1 MFSTDWDSI
10 VRPIGFPPVERADRL
25 VAGRNSR
32 VHRLEGGSRRVV
44 VKQYF
49 LEGTAPSPRQRR
61 EYQGLR
67 FLWDSGVRAI
77 PEPLWNDFAQ
87 GALVLSFIE
96 GTPATTTSISQTDID
111 AATDLLLTLRETARR
126 PGAHDLDDATDA
138 AFRLEDLSKGIERRI
153 DRLVRQ
159 GRAPQSLEAS
169 LRELAEGTLP
179 AALAKASHDAEV
191 LLGEQPLAVEA
202 RTLSPS
208 DFGFHNAI
216 RTKAGLLAFVDF
228 EHFGWD
234 DPAKTIAD
242 FVIHPGMNLA
252 ANLRVAFATGMLER
266 FSGFDSGLADR
277 TRLLGPLYA
286 VKWATILLN
295 EFVPAAA
302 ARRSFASAD
311 TSGDDLRLVRQIDK
325 ARQMLVHAD
334 DFHALTGL

>member
-1 MFSTDWDSI
+1 
-10 VRPIGFPPVERADRL
+10 
-25 VAGRNSR
+25 
-32 VHRLEGGSRRVV
+32 VV

-49 LEGTAPSPRQRR
+49 LEGTEPSPRQRR
-61 EYQGLR
+61 EYLGLR
-67 FLWDSGVRAI
+67 FIWESGVRAI
-77 PEPLWNDFAQ
+77 PRPLSNDFEQ

-96 GTPATTTSISQTDID
+96 GAPATTTPITTTDID
-111 AATDLLLTLRETARR
+111 EATEFLVTLREAAQR
-126 PGAHDLDDATDA
+126 PNAHDLDAATDA
-138 AFRLEDLSKGIERRI
+138 AFCLGDLTQGIERRI
-153 DRLVRQ
+153 DRLVRE
-159 GRAPQSLEAS
+159 GRAPETLGAS
-169 LRELAEGTLP
+169 LRDLVEGALPRAFAAAAHPAEG
-179 AALAKASHDAEV
+179 
-191 LLGEQPLAVEA
+191 LLGEDTLNVEA

-216 RTKAGLLAFVDF
+216 RTKAGLAFVDF

-242 FVIHPGMNLA
+242 FVLHPGMDIA
-252 ANLRVAFATGMLER
+252 SGLRAMFAQTMLDR
-266 FSGFDSGLADR
+266 FSPFDSGLAER

-311 TSGDDLRLVRQIDK
+311 SRGDQSRLVGQIDK

-334 DFHALTGL
+334 DFQALAGL

>member
-10 VRPIGFPPVERADRL
+10 LRPMRFPPVERAERL

-32 VHRLEGGSRRVV
+32 VHRIEGGGKRVV

-49 LEGTAPSPRQRR
+49 LDGTGPSMRQRR
-61 EYQGLR
+61 EYRGLG
-67 FLWDSGVRAI
+67 FLRESGVRAV
-77 PEPLWNDFAQ
+77 PEPLWNDFEQ
-87 GALVLSFIE
+87 GVLVLSFIE
-96 GTPATTTSISQTDID
+96 GAPAATTPITKADIED
-111 AATDLLLTLRETARR
+111 ATDFLVTLREAAQRPDARE
-126 PGAHDLDDATDA
+126 LDDATDA
-138 AFRLEDLSKGIERRI
+138 AFRLEDLIQGIDARI
-153 DRLVRQ
+153 DRLALE
-159 GRAPQSLEAS
+159 GRAPEALEPS
-169 LRELAEGTLP
+169 LRELIEGALP
-179 AALAKASHDAEV
+179 RAFAVAAQRAKA
-191 LLGEQPLAVEA
+191 LLGEHTLNAEA

-216 RTKAGLLAFVDF
+216 RTKAGLAFVDF

-242 FVIHPGMNLA
+242 FVLHPGMNLA
-252 ANLRVAFATGMLER
+252 RDLRAAFAEGMLAR
-266 FSGFDSGLADR
+266 FSTFDSGLAER

-311 TSGDDLRLVRQIDK
+311 TRGEQPRLLRQIDK
-325 ARQMLVHAD
+325 AHRMLLHAD
-334 DFHALTGL
+334 DFRALAGL

>member
-10 VRPIGFPPVERADRL
+10 VGPIGFPPVERADRL

-32 VHRLEGGSRRVV
+32 VHRLQGGQRCVV

-49 LEGTAPSPRQRR
+49 LEGTEPSPRQRR
-61 EYQGLR
+61 EYRGLR

-77 PEPLWNDFAQ
+77 PEPLHNDFAQ
-87 GALVLSFIE
+87 GTLVLSFIE
-96 GTPATTTSISQTDID
+96 GAAAATTVISMADID
-111 AATDLLLTLRETARR
+111 EATDFLLALRETTQR

-138 AFRLEDLSKGIERRI
+138 AFCLDDLATGIRRRVDRLAGEGQAPASLQASFRHLLEDA
-153 DRLVRQ
+153 V
-159 GRAPQSLEAS
+159 
-169 LRELAEGTLP
+169 P
-179 AALAKASHDAEV
+179 AAFARAAHQANPLV
-191 LLGEQPLAVEA
+191 GNQPLTTEA

-216 RTKAGLLAFVDF
+216 RTSAGLAFVDF

-242 FVIHPGMNLA
+242 FVLHPGMNISA
-252 ANLRVAFATGMLER
+252 DLRAAFAEGMLDR
-266 FSGFDSGLADR
+266 FSRFDASLAER
-277 TRLLGPLYA
+277 TALLGPLYA

-295 EFVPAAA
+295 EFVPADA
-302 ARRSFASAD
+302 ARRSFARAD
-311 TSGDDLRLVRQIDK
+311 RSGEESRLSDQIHK

-334 DFHALTGL
+334 DFQALAGL

>member
-1 MFSTDWDSI
+1 MFSTDWDTI
-10 VRPIGFPPVERADRL
+10 VRPIGFPPVEQVGRL

-32 VHRLEGGSRRVV
+32 VHRLEAGDRCVV

-49 LEGTAPSPRQRR
+49 LEGAGPSVRQRR
-61 EYQGLR
+61 EYNGLR

-77 PEPLWNDFAQ
+77 PEPLWNDFEQ

-96 GTPATTTSISQTDID
+96 GAPVATTLISLADID
-111 AATDLLLTLRETARR
+111 AATEFLVTLRETTHR
-126 PGAHDLDDATDA
+126 PVSRSLDDATDA
-138 AFRLEDLSKGIERRI
+138 AFRFRDLVKGIEGRI
-153 DRLVRQ
+153 DLLVRERQ
-159 GRAPQSLEAS
+159 APASLEGA
-169 LRELAEGTLP
+169 LRELLEGALPLSFAE
-179 AALAKASHDAEV
+179 ASRHAEA
-191 LLGEQPLAVEA
+191 LLGKPTLAIEA

-216 RTKAGLLAFVDF
+216 RAKAGLAFVDF

-242 FVIHPGMNLA
+242 FVLHPGMDISSDLRA
-252 ANLRVAFATGMLER
+252 AFTRGVLDR
-266 FSGFDSGLADR
+266 FSTADSDLVER

-295 EFVPAAA
+295 EFLPAAA

-311 TSGDDLRLVRQIDK
+311 TGGDESRLLSQIDK

-334 DFHALTGL
+334 DFEALAGL

>member
-10 VRPIGFPPVERADRL
+10 VGPIGFPRVERVDRL

-32 VHRLEGGSRRVV
+32 VHRLEGGNRRVV

-49 LEGTAPSPRQRR
+49 LEGPEPSPRQRR
-61 EYQGLR
+61 EYRGLR
-67 FLWDSGVRAI
+67 FLWESGVRAI
-77 PEPLWNDFAQ
+77 PEPLWNDFEQ

-96 GTPATTTSISQTDID
+96 GLPVATTSISLTDID
-111 AATDLLLTLRETARR
+111 AATDFLVTLRETAHR
-126 PGAHDLDDATDA
+126 PSVRDLDDATDA
-138 AFRLEDLSKGIERRI
+138 AFRLEDLTMGIDKRI
-153 DRLVRQ
+153 DRLVREGQ
-159 GRAPQSLEAS
+159 APETLEAS
-169 LRELAEGTLP
+169 LRDLVERALP
-179 AALAKASHDAEV
+179 AAFTAASHRAKA
-191 LLGEQPLAVEA
+191 LLGDRTLGVEA

-242 FVIHPGMNLA
+242 FVLHPGMDIT
-252 ANLRVAFATGMLER
+252 ANLRAAFAKGMLER
-266 FSGFDSGLADR
+266 FSGFDPGLAER

-311 TSGDDLRLVRQIDK
+311 TSGDESRLVGQIDK
-325 ARQMLVHAD
+325 ARRMLAHAD
-334 DFHALTGL
+334 DFQALAGL

>member
-10 VRPIGFPPVERADRL
+10 VRPLGFPPVERADRL

-32 VHRLEGGSRRVV
+32 VYRLEGGNRRVV

-49 LEGTAPSPRQRR
+49 LEGGEPSARQRR
-61 EYQGLR
+61 EYRGLR
-67 FLWDSGVRAI
+67 FLWESGVRAI
-77 PEPLWNDFAQ
+77 PEPLWNDFEQ

-96 GTPATTTSISQTDID
+96 GAPAATTSISLTDID
-111 AATDLLLTLRETARR
+111 VATDFLVALRETAQR
-126 PGAHDLDDATDA
+126 PGALDLDDATDA
-138 AFRLEDLSKGIERRI
+138 AFRLGDLTKGIERRI
-153 DRLVRQ
+153 DRLVREGQ
-159 GRAPQSLEAS
+159 APETLAAALRDLVERA
-169 LRELAEGTLP
+169 LP
-179 AALAKASHDAEV
+179 AAFTAASHHARA
-191 LLGEQPLAVEA
+191 LLGDQTLGVEA

-216 RTKAGLLAFVDF
+216 RTRAGLAFVDF

-242 FVIHPGMNLA
+242 FVLHPGMEIE
-252 ANLRVAFATGMLER
+252 ANLRAAFATQMLDR
-266 FSGFDSGLADR
+266 FSGFDRGLAER

-311 TSGDDLRLVRQIDK
+311 TRGDESRLFGQIDK

-334 DFHALTGL
+334 AFQALAGL

>member
-10 VRPIGFPPVERADRL
+10 LRPMGFPPVERAERL

-32 VHRLEGGSRRVV
+32 VHRLEGGGRRVV

-49 LEGTAPSPRQRR
+49 LDETGPSARQRR
-61 EYQGLR
+61 EYRGLR
-67 FLWDSGVRAI
+67 FLWESGVRAI
-77 PEPLWNDFAQ
+77 PEPLWNDVEQ
-87 GALVLSFIE
+87 GVLVLSLIE
-96 GTPATTTSISQTDID
+96 GAPAASTPITKADID
-111 AATDLLLTLRETARR
+111 EATDFLVTLREAAQRPDAR
-126 PGAHDLDDATDA
+126 DLDDATDA
-138 AFRLEDLSKGIERRI
+138 AFCLEDLIGGIDARI
-153 DRLVRQ
+153 DRLARE
-159 GRAPQSLEAS
+159 GRPPEALEPS
-169 LRELAEGTLP
+169 LRELIEGALP
-179 AALAKASHDAEV
+179 RALAAAAQPAEA
-191 LLGEQPLAVEA
+191 LMGGITLNVEA

-216 RTKAGLLAFVDF
+216 RTKTGLAFVDF

-242 FVIHPGMNLA
+242 FALHPGMDLA
-252 ANLRVAFATGMLER
+252 RDLRAAFVEGMLDR
-266 FSGFDSGLADR
+266 FSRFDSGLAER

-311 TSGDDLRLVRQIDK
+311 TRGEQPRLLRQIDK

-334 DFHALTGL
+334 DFQALAGL